1 MKWAPNKKLHFE
13 VALIKAI
20 QSLSQVT
27 LSEVID
33 NLNALRD
40 GKSVSTPT
48 TVVAGVSPASRK
60 AAADTAA
67 STARVAEKVGGD
79 NKTNDAAVDPAK
91 IWEQVCA
98 KIPAQGFLRTLVDSL
113 AVIGTEGRHFVV
125 GYPPKEKSAIETLAT
140 ASNRKQLEELLK
152 QTSGRDWSLKLAAKE
167 GLPQKKA
174 AVKADDYKDDPLI
187 QEALE
192 MFKGQIKP

>member
-1 MKWAPNKKLHFE
+1 MRR
-13 VALIKAI
+13 ALLRGPADIART
-20 QSLSQVT
+20 VT
-27 LSEVID
+27 RREL
-33 NLNALRD
+33 ARD
-40 GKSVSTPT
+40 ARL
-48 TVVAGVSPASRK
+48 VAGVL
-60 AAADTAA
+60 TAP
-67 STARVAEKVGGD
+67 RVAEKSA
-79 NKTNDAAVDPAK
+79 DAIVDSAK

-152 QTSGRDWSLKLAAKE
+152 QTSGRDWSLKLSAKE

-187 QEALE
+187 QEALQ